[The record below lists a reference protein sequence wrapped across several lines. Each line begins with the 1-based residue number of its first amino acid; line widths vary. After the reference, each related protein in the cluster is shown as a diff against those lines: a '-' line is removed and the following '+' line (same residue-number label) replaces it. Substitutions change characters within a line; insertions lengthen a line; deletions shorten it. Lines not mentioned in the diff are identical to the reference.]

1 MSYQT
6 SEESLSITGLISK
19 EVLER
24 EVLNV
29 LSTMTGMQVQGL
41 TSTVI
46 YSTASHAGSV
56 EIRFK
61 LLPNVKE

>member
-1 MSYQT
+1 MTYQT
-6 SEESLSITGLISK
+6 SVESLSITGRISK

-24 EVLNV
+24 EVSNV
-29 LSTMTGMQVQGL
+29 LSMTTHMQVRDL

-46 YSTASHAGSV
+46 FSTASHAGSV

-61 LLPNVKE
+61 LLPNEKE